1 MVVKRLFSLIRCL
14 RIENLLN
21 FSCQHWAKSK
31 PPKMS
36 MTQRENHLLAQ
47 IRGPP
52 RQNGTGR
59 VTLKR
64 KLFTWLWPKVKNLLY
79 QQYGLHVNF
88 LNICFSIRNKDR
100 LWHFFSSFKVFDT
113 CSDLEIWLHM
123 TWECHH
129 VISINHQT
137 AWHSAVLCFPLHFD
151 FNSIP
156 QAGSSCSLFDFPV
169 VFNLCLSIHYEWFTT
184 LCGKIVACTQ

>member
-1 MVVKRLFSLIRCL
+1 
-14 RIENLLN
+14 
-21 FSCQHWAKSK
+21 
-31 PPKMS
+31 MS

-64 KLFTWLWPKVKNLLY
+64 KLFTWLWTKVKNLLY

-137 AWHSAVLCFPLHFD
+137 AWHSAFLCILTSTAFRKLDHPAAYL
-151 FNSIP
+151 I
-156 QAGSSCSLFDFPV
+156 SL
-169 VFNLCLSIHYEWFTT
+169 LSLIYACQFIMNESPHYA
-184 LCGKIVACTQ
+184 VN